1 MSLLNAALRKKDK
14 ENQHPE
20 ASALFQKTGKIPG
33 KSKLRIYGM
42 IVCIVLGLGLAVLFM
57 LESSAPEKLSP
68 PIALPQDNR
77 AVRKEVEPAGSTS
90 GGEVMPREPEK
101 TGMPG
106 TDLPII
112 AAPTQSGQAG
122 EQAVKQKILMGTD
135 NIVKRAAVKK
145 AKKTIGMIK
154 ASVAQEPLKSPRQE
168 FASPFYEKAVNY
180 HRQNRLKEAIVM
192 YLQVLDKNPQNT
204 DALFNLASAYLK
216 NREFAMALPI
226 LQGLSGKDPDN
237 PQIMIN
243 LAIARMGM
251 GEPGIAVSLLDAA
264 QQITGTPSFD
274 IYFHKAAALSRL
286 GRLDE
291 ARTFYEKAG
300 KIDPENVRLLFNMA
314 VLYDKME
321 LYREALQHYRLFLDR
336 KEWSSDNEK
345 KSVDDRVI
353 FLTGF
358 IERQKNMIQYGNKTT
373 SAGDNAR

>member
-20 ASALFQKTGKIPG
+20 ASALFQETGRIPG
-33 KSKLRIYGM
+33 KSKLRTYGM

-57 LESSAPEKLSP
+57 LEKYAPEKLNSP
-68 PIALPQDNR
+68 MAPPPDNL
-77 AVRKEVEPAGSTS
+77 AVRQDIEPAGSTS
-90 GGEVMPREPEK
+90 GGEVVPLKQEK
-101 TGMPG
+101 TGVPV
-106 TDLPII
+106 TDLPVI
-112 AAPTQSGQAG
+112 AVPEESGHAIEPG
-122 EQAVKQKILMGTD
+122 VKQKIPHGTD
-135 NIVKRAAVKK
+135 SIVKRAAVKRGKK
-145 AKKTIGMIK
+145 AIGTK
-154 ASVAQEPLKSPRQE
+154 ASGKQETLKSPGQE
-168 FASPFYEKAVNY
+168 STSPFYEKAVFY

-204 DALFNLASAYLK
+204 DAQFNLASAYLK

-226 LQGLSGKDPDN
+226 LKSLSEKDPDN

-264 QQITGTPSFD
+264 QQVTGAPSFD
-274 IYFHKAAALSRL
+274 IYFHKAVALSRL

-291 ARTFYEKAG
+291 AMTFYEKAG

-321 LYREALQHYRLFLDR
+321 LYGEALQHYRLFLDR
-336 KEWSSDNEK
+336 KGWSSDNEK
-345 KSVDDRVI
+345 KSVDDRVM

-358 IERQKNMIQYGNKTT
+358 IERRKNMIQYGNGT
-373 SAGDNAR
+373 SSTGDNPR